1 MADTTLESSVK
12 TVLIPTPDRPR
23 PDLLASLPALRARL
37 EEQRQ
42 FRLEQ
47 LAMLAEP
54 AGEGDGHREVAAVL
68 AAGARQ
74 ALADIETALDRMR
87 SGRYGT
93 CLRCAAPIPME
104 RLDIIP
110 ETGLCGDCQRSAT
123 TGR

>member
-1 MADTTLESSVK
+1 MVDTTLESRVNR
-12 TVLIPTPDRPR
+12 VLIPIPDRPR

-47 LAMLAEP
+47 LARLAEP
-54 AGEGDGHREVAAVL
+54 GPDGDGHREVAAVL

-74 ALADIETALDRMR
+74 ALADIETALERIDT
-87 SGRYGT
+87 GRYGT
-93 CLRCAAPIPME
+93 CLRCEAPIPLE

-110 ETGLCGDCQRSAT
+110 ETGLCVDCRRSAT
-123 TGR
+123 AGR